1 MNDRRE
7 KKRGKSLG
15 KAWKRADE
23 RTHLHVWRQRGRERG
38 KGKYLQNE
46 KGTKIFTARA
56 RMEFFSLSIFF
67 SSLSG
72 WKENIQTGEK
82 VEKKKTPHTLN
93 LKLLNYQRKESNIK
107 ICLDV

>member
-1 MNDRRE
+1 MEAKGERE
-7 KKRGKSLG
+7 GKENICKTRKEQKFSPPELE
-15 KAWKRADE
+15 W
-23 RTHLHVWRQRGRERG
+23 
-38 KGKYLQNE
+38 N
-46 KGTKIFTARA
+46 
-56 RMEFFSLSIFF
+56 FFLSQFFF

>member
-23 RTHLHVWRQRGRERG
+23 RTHLHVKRQRGREENICKTR
-38 KGKYLQNE
+38 KEQKFSPPELEWN
-46 KGTKIFTARA
+46 
-56 RMEFFSLSIFF
+56 FFLSQFF

-93 LKLLNYQRKESNIK
+93 LILLNYQRKKSNIK
-107 ICLDV
+107 I